1 MRTFRVFDVH
11 VSLTLTNIMNH
22 IANEKPRRDNDPRV
36 FRFLVRNCRR
46 RIDKF
51 VFGTFR
57 ERDALNAML
66 IMMKCHEI
74 KRVVKNYTA
83 IECTGCYGQYSFG
96 R

>member
-1 MRTFRVFDVH
+1 MIHGFFDSSCAIV
-11 VSLTLTNIMNH
+11 VGESI
-22 IANEKPRRDNDPRV
+22 
-36 FRFLVRNCRR
+36 
-46 RIDKF
+46 KF
-51 VFGTFR
+51 VLGTFR